1 MGSSDLLRIVQVE
14 GRRGLR
20 QFVKVPWPL
29 YADDPMWV
37 PPLIVERLHHVS
49 PRNAYFEHARCCLWI
64 AYRGDTPVGRISAQ
78 IDQLHLARYQDATG
92 FFGMVEAE
100 DNAETF
106 RALLSTA
113 ETWLRG
119 QGMSR
124 VLGPFNF
131 SINHECG
138 LLVEGFDNPPMV
150 MMGHALPYYGPR
162 IEGEGYGNAKDLLA
176 YRVPCNFE
184 SPAFMRTVLGKV
196 EGSAHV
202 RPLRRAQLDEEL
214 RILRDIFEDAWSGNW
229 GFIPFTE
236 AEFSDLG
243 KNLKLLVDD
252 DFVQIAEI
260 DGVPAAMIVAFPNVN
275 EAIKDLNGRLLPFGW
290 MKLLW
295 RLKVDFPKTARVPL
309 MGVRRRYHGSALGMA
324 LAFLVIDA
332 VRRPGAKRGVQ
343 DVELSWI
350 LEDNTGM
357 RNILEAIGGI
367 PYKRYRIY
375 EKHLT

>member
-1 MGSSDLLRIVQVE
+1 MGSSDLLRIVQVQ

>member
-49 PRNAYFEHARCCLWI
+49 PRNAYFEHARCCFWI

-78 IDQLHLARYQDATG
+78 VDQLHLARYQDATG

-119 QGMSR
+119 QGMRR

-184 SPAFMRTVLGKV
+184 SPAFMRTVLGKI

>member
-14 GRRGLR
+14 GRRGRR

-78 IDQLHLARYQDATG
+78 VDQLHLARYQDATG

-176 YRVPCNFE
+176 YRVPCNFG

-375 EKHLT
+375 EKNLT